1 MVGCGDSYHRNIPRL
16 RPLVLLVK
24 TSWGQ
29 DTKSGGEVGKVMG
42 SGMLVVCFRGEKL
55 SIWAEM

>member
-1 MVGCGDSYHRNIPRL
+1 MEWGDSYYRNIPRL

-24 TSWGQ
+24 SSLGQ
-29 DTKSGGEVGKVMG
+29 ETKSGGEVGKVMG

-55 SIWAEM
+55 SIWAEI